1 MEINLKNYLEQFH
14 GVGISYIPNPGNGG
28 DALIAAATYQLFDD
42 LGLKYCIVNRDLDS
56 YDGQTLVY
64 SGGGNLG
71 LMKNFSARLLL
82 RVHRG
87 VKRLVILPHTIKEVT
102 PLLNEFGSNVDIIC
116 RERISYEYV
125 KNSTVSAN
133 VYLADDVALSLNV
146 KQLLGT
152 SHTWLDKTT
161 VGVEYFTKK
170 LGLLKGQSP
179 SLSAVRHLFM
189 AEELLNK
196 MRNTATGETLNAFRT
211 DSEKTGVLIPVDN
224 VDVSEVLTLG
234 VETRKMAY
242 MASYYF
248 LTFLNGYSVINTNRL
263 HVCIGGALLGKKINF
278 YPNNYFKC
286 RAVYDYSLINNPLV
300 KLCQS

>member
-1 MEINLKNYLEQFH
+1 MEINLRDFLNHFK
-14 GVGISYIPNPGNGG
+14 GVDISYVPNPGNGG
-28 DALIAAATYQLFDD
+28 DALIAAATFQLFDD
-42 LGLKYCIVNRDLDS
+42 LGLQYNCVNRNLSS

-64 SGGGNLG
+64 GGGGNLG
-71 LMKNFSARLLL
+71 LMKNFSARLLT

-102 PLLNEFGSNVDIIC
+102 PLLADFGSNVDIIC
-116 RERISYEYV
+116 REKISYEYV

-133 VYLADDVALSLNV
+133 VYLANDVALSLNV

-152 SHTWLDKTT
+152 SHNFLDKTT
-161 VGVEYFTKK
+161 VGVEYFFNKV
-170 LGLLKGQSP
+170 GLMKGQAP
-179 SLSAVRHLFM
+179 SLSAARHLFM
-189 AEELLNK
+189 AEKLLEN
-196 MRNTATGETLNAFRT
+196 MRKTASGNTLNAFRT
-211 DSEKTGVLIPVDN
+211 DSEKTGILLPADN

-234 VETRKMAY
+234 VETRKLAY
-242 MASYYF
+242 LAAYYF

-286 RAVYDYSLINNPLV
+286 RAVYDYSLVNNPLV
-300 KLCQS
+300 TLRQ